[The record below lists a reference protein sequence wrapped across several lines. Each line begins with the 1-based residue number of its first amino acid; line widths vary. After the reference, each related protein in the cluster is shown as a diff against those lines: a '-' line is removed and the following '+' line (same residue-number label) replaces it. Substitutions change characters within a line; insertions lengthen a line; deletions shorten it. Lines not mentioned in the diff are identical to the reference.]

1 MIWPLRRTIYLALLL
16 LFLVCAGAAR
26 ASVIGVTDDPLTIGG
41 GARPL
46 GMGRAFGALANDCD
60 AIFINPAGDA
70 SLKEPQAMAMFT
82 SLLAGTVYYSE
93 YCGALPADFG
103 SVGIGY
109 ITTGVNGVIVGTSE
123 IETDYYDSV
132 LAFNYAS
139 PLNRFFRYGENILV
153 GLNFKVFSRGFS
165 GGVNQSSSGFSSDAG
180 IKFVVSPY
188 LNFGLVRQNFIPVS
202 LGAGIQTGGG
212 AQEALAG
219 ETRVCIAVKPV
230 QFDGQ
235 LSLAGDLDI
244 PAISA
249 DPVTAHFGTEWK
261 ATPEFYLRG
270 GLDQSLDAASPTGT
284 SWNPTIGTSILF
296 SGFRLDYAYHPYYND
311 PALAVSYVS
320 ISYTGEPWETLKG
333 RTD

>member
-1 MIWPLRRTIYLALLL
+1 MISSLFRHIYLALVLCV
-16 LFLVCAGAAR
+16 LVCTNAVT

-46 GMGRAFGALANDCD
+46 GMGRAFGALAGDAD
-60 AIFINPAGDA
+60 AIFINPAGAA
-70 SLKEPQAMAMFT
+70 SLKQPQAMAMFT

-103 SVGIGY
+103 AVGVGY
-109 ITTGVNGVIVGTSE
+109 ITTGVNGVIIGTSE

-139 PLNRFFRYGENILV
+139 PMSRFFRYGENILV
-153 GLNFKVFSRGFS
+153 GINLKVFSRGFS
-165 GGVNQSSSGFSSDAG
+165 GGVNQSSSGFSSDLG
-180 IKFVVSPY
+180 LKFVASPY
-188 LNFGLVRQNFIPVS
+188 LNFGLVRQNFVPVS
-202 LGAGIQTGGG
+202 LGAGIQTSGG
-212 AQEALAG
+212 QEALAG
-219 ETRVCIAVKPV
+219 ETKVCVAAKPV
-230 QFDGQ
+230 PFDGQ
-235 LSLAGDLDI
+235 LTLAGDFNI
-244 PAISA
+244 PAVSA
-249 DPVTAHFGTEWK
+249 DPATAHLGAEWK
-261 ATPEFYLRG
+261 ATPDFYLRC

-284 SWNPTIGTSILF
+284 SWNPTIGTSILY

-320 ISYTGEPWETLKG
+320 LSYTGEPWVTLRG